1 MKKFSQSKSKD
12 SLGCSRH
19 RDSEAWVKKRGTIEI
34 TPVIQ
39 LKTAVLSQNERMSIP
54 EDIGYHSTVKYL
66 KCTCAVVFIS
76 QHIRNLLK
84 NLNQRRHKI
93 ISFLAVKW
101 N

>member
-1 MKKFSQSKSKD
+1 MKNFSQSKSED
-12 SLGCSRH
+12 SLGCSRYQ
-19 RDSEAWVKKRGTIEI
+19 DSEAWMKKRGTMEI
-34 TPVIQ
+34 TLVNQ
-39 LKTAVLSQNERMSIP
+39 LKTAVLSQKERMSIP

-84 NLNQRRHKI
+84 ILNQRTHKI
-93 ISFLAVKW
+93 ISFLAVKC